1 MQDHLIWILLAGL
14 LLVGEMLSGTF
25 YLLVIAIAFSLTAL
39 LAWLGGSMAA
49 QLLLAALLSLSG
61 LAALWRRRSS
71 AQRGHNANN
80 DLLDL
85 GQQVSVVAWLTPQQA
100 RAKHRGAE
108 WDAELVSGRNDA
120 DAFFIVG
127 IRGATLLLS
136 DRKPE
141 N

>member
-1 MQDHLIWILLAGL
+1 MQAHLIWILLAGL
-14 LLVGEMLSGTF
+14 LLVGEMLSNTF
-25 YLLVIAIAFSLTAL
+25 YLLVIAVAFSLTAL

-49 QLLLAALLSLSG
+49 QLLLAALLSLGG
-61 LAALWRRRSS
+61 LAALWRRRKI
-71 AQRGHNANN
+71 AQRSHNAND
-80 DLLDL
+80 DLLDY
-85 GQQVSVVAWLTPQQA
+85 GQQVSVVVWHTQQQA
-100 RAKHRGAE
+100 RVKHRGAE
-108 WDAELVSGRNDA
+108 WEAELVSGRNDA

>member
-1 MQDHLIWILLAGL
+1 MQPHLIWIALAGL

-39 LAWLGGSMAA
+39 LAWLGGTMAA
-49 QLLLAALLSLSG
+49 QLLLASMLSLGG
-61 LAALWRRRSS
+61 LAALWRRRRSNQ
-71 AQRGHNANN
+71 AGGNN
-80 DLLDL
+80 KEYLLDR
-85 GQQVSVVAWLTPQQA
+85 GQQVSVIAWHDSQHA
-100 RAKHRGAE
+100 RVKHRGAE
-108 WDAELVSGRNDA
+108 WDAELASGHSDA